1 MIQSES
7 DRGGNY
13 CWVPHVAGYLFSY
26 ALQTRFSQCFSGK
39 PQKWSGQSVLSFT
52 HFQNFQKLL
61 FFFIFYITPTC
72 LFKTQN
78 RHFSTTNY
86 SVPVSIFKFASS
98 LLHFIFFILW
108 KKNKW
113 AYIVSARTNLVGR
126 LQEPSFHVHL
136 LKCLS

>member
-61 FFFIFYITPTC
+61 FFLFFISHQ
-72 LFKTQN
+72 L
-78 RHFSTTNY
+78 
-86 SVPVSIFKFASS
+86 ASS
-98 LLHFIFFILW
+98 RHKTVIFLPLITRSPFPYSNLLLLYFISFFSFFERKTSELILF
-108 KKNKW
+108 
-113 AYIVSARTNLVGR
+113 R
-126 LQEPSFHVHL
+126 LEQIWWVVFKSPPFMFTF
-136 LKCLS
+136 